1 MWGPIK
7 TSTIFLLH
15 SSQMVM
21 SFTLIPTLSLSF
33 FLSLPPTQISSGKK
47 NKKKMKKTMAASV
60 TRELEY
66 FLMLAHEELWK
77 LAQYYTKFAK
87 VGSTFCQIRNKLS
100 KICQRL
106 VNSCQSGEILPNL
119 VTLPTTIVDKKKI
132 EIKRDNDRCGW
143 KERRNLNTFNQ
154 QNRGWRME
162 RIGWPNDVVSKFRK
176 QVKKFWGQI
185 SAVFSSILLKFLS
198 MITIENLF
206 D

>member
-106 VNSCQSGEILPNL
+106 ISFFSKVAKFCQIWSRWIGIERLKTEIDKWGATDWDLIWS
-119 VTLPTTIVDKKKI
+119 VTYKRNFEIDFSNEGSRNHRTQHFVFS
-132 EIKRDNDRCGW
+132 EIKMSR
-143 KERRNLNTFNQ
+143 ENTNHKIQ
-154 QNRGWRME
+154 
-162 RIGWPNDVVSKFRK
+162 K
-176 QVKKFWGQI
+176 
-185 SAVFSSILLKFLS
+185 
-198 MITIENLF
+198 
-206 D
+206 